1 MSDTKKLVGDAEKVG
16 IKVLGIIGKHRTVI
30 IIFIACIAI
39 FASVSQAQSYLNPV
53 RNEEKYTEVQSSA
66 NSKKIDQTIVDKL
79 SKTQNDQ
86 NSTVDS
92 DFVPDRN
99 NPFAE

>member
-1 MSDTKKLVGDAEKVG
+1 MNDTKLTLERFQQSGTKFISK
-16 IKVLGIIGKHRTVI
+16 IGKHRTVI

-39 FASVSQAQSYLNPV
+39 ISSVLQAESYLNPV
-53 RNEEKYTEVQSSA
+53 RNEDKYTEVQSSA
-66 NSKKIDQTIVDKL
+66 NTKKIDQAIVEKL
-79 SKTQNDQ
+79 SKTQEDQ
-86 NSTVDS
+86 YGTVTS